1 MQTQGRRHANVQPH
15 VFHHFFAIHLARV
28 ADCQVKSTF
37 SGLKCIRSFQPP
49 GGFKDVVALGFMALC
64 RLVGGAWCSGVI

>member
-28 ADCQVKSTF
+28 AEL
-37 SGLKCIRSFQPP
+37 SGEIYVFWLE
-49 GGFKDVVALGFMALC
+49 MH
-64 RLVGGAWCSGVI
+64 